1 MAAFSDVK
9 ALTFDI
15 YGTVLDLTG
24 SLTPTIDDFLTS
36 QGAKVSTERFWGD
49 WRARQRLEQFQD
61 TIMMVGHS
69 GYLETARRAC
79 VYTLRLHG
87 FDGSAQE
94 QEALMRG
101 WDRLSPFPD
110 VVPALQRLQSSYKL
124 VALSNGE
131 ARSLDQTIQNR
142 IRFEFATAL
151 SVDMVG
157 RFKPHP
163 SVYRRAATLLGLEV
177 GQCMMVSSHAF
188 DAAGARACGFKA
200 AYVNRYKLP
209 FDDTPYLPQLTVGNF
224 TELVAALL

>member
-1 MAAFSDVK
+1 MATFPEVK

-24 SLTPTIDDFLTS
+24 SLTPIIDDFLKTRGS
-36 QGAKVSTERFWGD
+36 TVSTTRFWAD

-61 TIMMVGHS
+61 TIMMVGHA
-69 GYLETARRAC
+69 GYLEVARRAC
-79 VYTLRLHG
+79 AYTLRLHG
-87 FDGSAQE
+87 FGGSTQE
-94 QEALMRG
+94 QEALMRC
-101 WDRLSPFPD
+101 WDVLSPFPD
-110 VVPALQRLQSSYKL
+110 VVPALERLRASYTL

-131 ARSLDQTIQNR
+131 QRYMDRMIQDR
-142 IRFEFATAL
+142 IRFEFAEAM

-188 DAAGARACGFKA
+188 DTAGARACGFKA
-200 AYVNRYKLP
+200 AYVNRYNLP
-209 FDDTPYLPQLTVGNF
+209 FDDTPYLPQLTVANF
-224 TELVAALL
+224 TDLAGALL

>member
-1 MAAFSDVK
+1 MARFPDVK
-9 ALTFDI
+9 ALTFDL

-24 SLTPTIDDFLTS
+24 SLTPTIDDFLKAK
-36 QGAKVSTERFWGD
+36 GANVSTAQFWGD

-69 GYLETARRAC
+69 GYLEVARRAC
-79 VYTLRLHG
+79 VYTLQLHG
-87 FDGSAQE
+87 FDGSSNE

-101 WDRLSPFPD
+101 WDGLSPFPD
-110 VVPALQRLQSSYKL
+110 VVPALERLRSSYTL

-131 ARSLDQTIQNR
+131 KQYMDRMIQNR
-142 IRFEFATAL
+142 IRFEFAEAI
-151 SVDMVG
+151 SADMVG

-224 TELVAALL
+224 TDLAAALL